1 MLEYY
6 PEDVKRYFNK
16 AEKDRGI
23 TKWMIIKKICR
34 TNTLWII
41 FLYRFGRWLHF
52 ECEIPILK
60 TVLKIIYHVAS
71 TIIPLMYNT
80 HIQIKA
86 EIGKGLYLGHY
97 GGIWIGP
104 VIIGR
109 NCNLSQEI
117 TIGIGGKGEHRGVP
131 ELGNNVYIG
140 PGAKIFGKIRIGD
153 NVAIGANSVVSKSIS
168 DNAVVVGNPARIVG
182 YEGSRGLIDLDE
194 FDNLL

>member
-1 MLEYY
+1 MLENYI
-6 PEDVKRYFNK
+6 EDVKRYFDM
-16 AEKDRGI
+16 AERERGI
-23 TKWMIIKKICR
+23 TNWMLIKKIWN

-41 FLYRFGRWLHF
+41 FLYRFGRWLNYEF
-52 ECEIPILK
+52 SMPIVK
-60 TVLKIIYHVAS
+60 TVLKIFYHVAS

-86 EIGKGLYLGHY
+86 EIGKGLYIGHY

-104 VIIGR
+104 VKMGM
-109 NCNLSQEI
+109 NCNLSQEV

-140 PGAKIFGKIRIGD
+140 PGAKVFGKIIIGN
-153 NVAIGANSVVSKSIS
+153 NVAIGANSVVSKNIS

-182 YEGSRGLIDLDE
+182 YEGSSGLIELDE